1 MSCTYYKVNLKN
13 GSIEAKLQGFG
24 KYAVDLIRAPIFD
37 RPQSSHAGIENIDD
51 ENSQNFPKYCGIEG
65 NCIVLVDFER
75 NETKKLQVFQK
86 NEFKSPWYSATF
98 FLKDRFDF
106 MVVGEEQSGQTRC
119 FQIQNQYVDAQ
130 AGGTKQ
136 QITVS
141 WAASANRIVW
151 MGELFMN

>member
-1 MSCTYYKVNLKN
+1 MLETSANGTNVVVCSTMSCTYYKVNLKN

-141 WAASANRIVW
+141 
-151 MGELFMN
+151 